1 MGDWRI
7 TNNASKVETEERKD
21 FWFCCRSPSWYVCV
35 PRIDFCVCPFIRRL
49 RRVQLAKIAARGSV
63 VQVADQSSCSVVGVW
78 FVYCAMSI
86 DVRLDL

>member
-49 RRVQLAKIAARGSV
+49 RWVQLAKIAARGSG
-63 VQVADQSSCSVVGVW
+63 VQVAEFLLRGRSVVCVLRN
-78 FVYCAMSI
+78 VNRC
-86 DVRLDL
+86 